1 MVSSIESNIR
11 NDIGSN
17 ANHRLRESGYVPAV
31 IYGKSMNT
39 LPIEVN
45 KREIESLVRHG
56 GEKSLIDISIGGES
70 YTAYIKEIQWNPV
83 TRQIMHVDLQQVKAD
98 ERIHVSIPVVLK
110 GRAFVEKGGLVVQQQ
125 LKEVEIEC
133 TAGNIPKKLEYD
145 ITHFR
150 PGDILKVADM
160 EFGEEISV
168 LDELQSVIASIATVE
183 KVVEEEQEEISVE
196 KKVEAKDRH

>member
-17 ANHRLRESGYVPAV
+17 ANHRLRDTGYIPAV
-31 IYGKSMNT
+31 IYGKNMNT
-39 LPIEVN
+39 LPIEVH
-45 KREIESLVRHG
+45 KRELESLVRHG
-56 GEKSLIDISIGGES
+56 GEKSLIDVSIGGES

-83 TRQIMHVDLQQVKAD
+83 TRQIMHLDLQQVNAD

-110 GRAFVEKGGLVVQQQ
+110 GRGFVEKGGIVVQQQ

-133 TAGNIPKKLEYD
+133 TAGNIPKKIEYD

-160 EFGEEISV
+160 EFGEEISI
-168 LDELQSVIASIATVE
+168 LDELQSVVASIATVE
-183 KVVEEEQEEISVE
+183 KVIDDEGEVPVE
-196 KKVEAKDRH
+196 KKIEPNDRH

>member
-17 ANHRLRESGYVPAV
+17 ANHRLRDTGYIPAV
-31 IYGKSMNT
+31 IYGKNMNT
-39 LPIEVN
+39 LPIEVH
-45 KREIESLVRHG
+45 KRELESLVRHG
-56 GEKSLIDISIGGES
+56 GEKSLIDVSIGGES
-70 YTAYIKEIQWNPV
+70 YTAYIKEIQWSPV
-83 TRQIMHVDLQQVKAD
+83 TRQIIHLDLQQVNAD

-110 GRAFVEKGGLVVQQQ
+110 GRGFVEKGGIVVQQQ

-133 TAGNIPKKLEYD
+133 TAGNIPKKIEYD

-160 EFGEEISV
+160 EFGEEISI
-168 LDELQSVIASIATVE
+168 LDEVQSVVASIATVE
-183 KVVEEEQEEISVE
+183 KVIDDEGEVPIE
-196 KKVEAKDRH
+196 KKIEPNDRH